1 MSRSGCLH
9 LRSAC
14 MLICLVTAFPQPAL
28 AAVLEPSVKKAC
40 EAEILSICVRPW
52 RLTPDAISICVEEN
66 RLKLSSMCRVLWATL
81 RKCQLE
87 VKEVCGGL
95 NPLTINHCL
104 KNSIGKFTSTCRET
118 LNDR

>member
-1 MSRSGCLH
+1 
-9 LRSAC
+9 
-14 MLICLVTAFPQPAL
+14 MLICLIAAFPQPVL
-28 AAVLEPSVKKAC
+28 AGAPESSVKKTC

-52 RLTPDAISICVEEN
+52 RLTPDAISSCVEEN
-66 RLKLSSMCRVLWATL
+66 RLKLSSTCRVLWATL
-81 RKCQLE
+81 RECQLE

-104 KNSIGKFTSTCRET
+104 KNSIGKFTPTCRKT